1 MKTAMRLVATATC
14 GFLSMI
20 HASTADA
27 QSDPNVH
34 TGVRRL
40 AIDAFGG
47 AMFGARGPSI
57 TAFGARLSYAV
68 DPHWDIDAGLG
79 LLFAYTA
86 QDTLLRLLFEG
97 GTTINGAFTG
107 PNSRIGAYG
116 TAGVAWNSDD
126 ATMVFG
132 LGAEVRVGAGGRP
145 PNACGVDTRVRAGV
159 RLFQGL
165 NAEASLDAV
174 YGVELAF
181 GLGLGGPRARV
192 EAPEG
197 SVRQQA
203 IRAFERMLVAQF
215 QDLGVPRD
223 TRANFPVCAVN
234 VGPTAGTI
242 ATVASDRSDDGHRC
256 LVPVADQLTVASTCT
271 LYLLASGA
279 ERNDTLTLSVA
290 ARDTV
295 WPLPSVNGFALSDGA
310 TGMFVCEGTAARLV
324 RASQSEVDGTQRSL
338 LASISF
344 NMPVVQ
350 PNSVLGQLSTNAT
363 ITIGPEPGRV
373 LGVMS
378 DDVKILSIDFA
389 AGQALMEVC
398 VYAPAIAGMQV
409 TFSHC
414 SQNAPPGVHHGSA
427 RWDQGVC
434 CTVHAPGE
442 GNPRPTVTIARDA
455 PGPSERHLTRWPV
468 LVTHGPPNTQ

>member
-1 MKTAMRLVATATC
+1 
-14 GFLSMI
+14 MI

-57 TAFGARLSYAV
+57 ATLGARFSYAV

-145 PNACGVDTRVRAGV
+145 SNACGVDTRVRAGV

-165 NAEASLDAV
+165 NAEVPLDAV

-192 EAPEG
+192 EAPDG
-197 SVRQQA
+197 GVRQQA

-215 QDLGVPRD
+215 QDLGVARD
-223 TRANFPVCAVN
+223 TYLTFPVCAVN
-234 VGPTAGTI
+234 VEVTAGAI
-242 ATVASDRSDDGHRC
+242 ATVASDQSDDGHRC
-256 LVPVADQLTVASTCT
+256 RVPVDGGSAVSTSRSTCT

-279 ERNDTLTLSVA
+279 ERNDTLTLNVA
-290 ARDTV
+290 EGAA
-295 WPLPSVNGFALSDGA
+295 PSVTDFALSDGA
-310 TGMFVCEGTAARLV
+310 TGMFVCELAEVGPSVL
-324 RASQSEVDGTQRSL
+324 ASQSGTEGTQRSL
-338 LASISF
+338 LASIPF

-350 PNSVLGQLSTNAT
+350 PNSELTVMDTNGAVSVSN
-363 ITIGPEPGRV
+363 ESGRL

-378 DDVKILSIDFA
+378 DTTATHTIRFD
-389 AGQALMEVC
+389 AGHAPVEIC
-398 VYAPAIAGMQV
+398 VFAPAIANLQV
-409 TFSHC
+409 TFSQC
-414 SQNAPPGVHHGSA
+414 SSPQNAPPGVHHGSA

-442 GNPRPTVTIARDA
+442 GNPPPTLTIACDA
-455 PGPSERHLTRWPV
+455 PGSSERNLTRWPV
-468 LVTHGPPNTQ
+468 LVTYGPPNTQ